1 MKVWHDILEGIGLS
15 VIILVVVIGILYY
28 DSAPKHAEVTATK
41 KIYHE
46 DSDSTTMEFENK
58 QGDKIYSI
66 DDYVCP
72 LGTKA
77 TIYYDRRTGELL
89 EIVTRTTLKES
100 LTNCK
105 LSVIINV
112 SNERERK

>member
-1 MKVWHDILEGIGLS
+1 MEVWHDILEGIGLS

-77 TIYYDRRTGELL
+77 TIYYNRKTGELL

-100 LTNCK
+100 LTKSTSRC
-105 LSVIINV
+105 IIKEKE
-112 SNERERK
+112 SE

>member
-1 MKVWHDILEGIGLS
+1 MEVWHNILEGIGLS
-15 VIILVVVIGILYY
+15 VIILVVVISLLFYN
-28 DSAPKHAEVTATK
+28 SAPKHAEVTATK

-72 LGTKA
+72 FGTKA

-100 LTNCK
+100 LTKSTSRC
-105 LSVIINV
+105 IIKEKE
-112 SNERERK
+112 SE

>member
-1 MKVWHDILEGIGLS
+1 MEVWHDILEGIGLS

-72 LGTKA
+72 LDTKA
-77 TIYYDRRTGELL
+77 TIYYNRRTGELL

-100 LTNCK
+100 LTKSTSRC
-105 LSVIINV
+105 IIKEKE
-112 SNERERK
+112 SE

>member
-28 DSAPKHAEVTATK
+28 DSAPKHTEVTATK

-77 TIYYDRRTGELL
+77 TIYYNRKTGELL

-100 LTNCK
+100 LTKSTGRC
-105 LSVIINV
+105 IIKEKE
-112 SNERERK
+112 NE

>member
-1 MKVWHDILEGIGLS
+1 MEVWHDILEGIGLS
-15 VIILVVVIGILYY
+15 VIILVVVISLLFYN
-28 DSAPKHAEVTATK
+28 SAPKHVEVTATK

-46 DSDSTTMEFENK
+46 DSDSTTMEFKNK

-66 DDYVCP
+66 YDYVCP

-100 LTNCK
+100 LTKSTSRC
-105 LSVIINV
+105 IIKKKE
-112 SNERERK
+112 SE